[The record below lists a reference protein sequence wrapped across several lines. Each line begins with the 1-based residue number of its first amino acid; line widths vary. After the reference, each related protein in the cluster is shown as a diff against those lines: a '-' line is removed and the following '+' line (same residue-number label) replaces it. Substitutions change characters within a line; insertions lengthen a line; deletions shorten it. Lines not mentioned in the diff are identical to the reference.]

1 MILRKLNDLN
11 LTEYHTKLHDIILP
25 MDVVSENPEDKGGPT
40 QYCYE
45 SLTHVFIVI
54 DYVN

>member
-1 MILRKLNDLN
+1 
-11 LTEYHTKLHDIILP
+11 